1 MRILYILHLLLPAN
15 SIEIEKSV
23 LAIAS
28 VVQKNSNNVKI
39 ISYGFQDP
47 DLYDCEMGGII
58 YRKYFAGQ
66 LEVIEYRFKQKPSG
80 LNELMFDQDHNM
92 ENFAECILGKENP
105 HLVHI
110 MHTMHTGVFVRALI
124 KLKIPYLQTITDYY
138 LICPNINLQT
148 SKGKF
153 CMGPGKGSECAKE
166 CPEISS
172 SALKIRMERAKEIVY
187 NAKFNIVRTETLKEI
202 YNKEYQDIEFLLV
215 NEGLSLGSVKKDSGN
230 EPIMIHEQEVYI
242 YEKLYHMCL

>member
-1 MRILYILHLLLPAN
+1 MRIVYILHQLLPGNN
-15 SIEIEKSV
+15 SEIDKSA

-28 VVQKNSNNVKI
+28 CMQKNSNNVKI

-47 DLYDCEMGGII
+47 DLYDCEMDGII

-66 LEVIEYRFKQKPSG
+66 LEVIEYRLKQNPPG
-80 LNELMFDQDHNM
+80 RNELMFDQDHNM
-92 ENFAECILGKENP
+92 ENFAEYIIGNENP

-138 LICPNINLQT
+138 LICPKINLQT
-148 SKGKF
+148 STGKLCKG
-153 CMGPGKGSECAKE
+153 PERGKECAKE
-166 CPEISS
+166 CPEISN
-172 SALKIRMERAKEIVY
+172 SAIMKRLEHAMEIVY
-187 NAKFNIVRTETLKEI
+187 NARFNVVRTETVKEI
-202 YNKEYQDIEFLLV
+202 YHKEYPDIDFLLV
-215 NEGLSLGSVKKDSGN
+215 SEGLSLGGVKKDSGN